1 MKKVVVLNHK
11 SYLKQNDI
19 KSYPIEIN
27 DYIRSDQTV
36 IICPS
41 SLYIPYF
48 KGKYNFKLGAQNIEY
63 QNITGELTGS
73 VLKSTEVRYVLIGTN
88 DRKNTKEENINKK
101 IKEAL
106 NNNIRP
112 IVVIGESF
120 YEKELKKT
128 ASIINRQIKDYF
140 EGIEVK
146 QDIILCYS
154 PNWSYK
160 GKQVPTNDYITEV
173 IELIKNI
180 IKRKYNENIKVIYG
194 GNVTC
199 ENIQELDKITSID
212 GYLIEETSAD
222 IKELKKLLN
231 TME

>member
-73 VLKSTEVRYVLIGTN
+73 VL
-88 DRKNTKEENINKK
+88 
-101 IKEAL
+101 
-106 NNNIRP
+106 
-112 IVVIGESF
+112 
-120 YEKELKKT
+120 
-128 ASIINRQIKDYF
+128 
-140 EGIEVK
+140 
-146 QDIILCYS
+146 
-154 PNWSYK
+154 
-160 GKQVPTNDYITEV
+160 
-173 IELIKNI
+173 
-180 IKRKYNENIKVIYG
+180 
-194 GNVTC
+194 
-199 ENIQELDKITSID
+199 
-212 GYLIEETSAD
+212 
-222 IKELKKLLN
+222 
-231 TME
+231 

>member
-1 MKKVVVLNHK
+1 MKRVVVLNHK
-11 SYLKQNDI
+11 SYLKHDDI
-19 KSYPIEIN
+19 KTYPIEIN
-27 DYIRSDQTV
+27 DYIRNDQTV

-41 SLYIPYF
+41 SLYMPYF
-48 KGKYNFKLGAQNIEY
+48 KGKYSFKLGAQNIEY

-73 VLKSTEVRYVLIGTN
+73 VLKSMDVRYALIGTN
-88 DRKNTKEENINKK
+88 DRKNIEEDINKK

-120 YEKELKKT
+120 YEKELNKT
-128 ASIINRQIKDYF
+128 ATVINRQIKDCF
-140 EGIEVK
+140 QGIEVK
-146 QDIILCYS
+146 QDIIICYA

-160 GKQVPTNDYITEV
+160 GKQIPKNDYISEV

-194 GNVTC
+194 GNVTN
-199 ENIQELDKITSID
+199 ENIQELDQIKEID
-212 GYLIEETSAD
+212 GYLIEESSTD
-222 IKELKKLLN
+222 INEIKKLLN
-231 TME
+231 AME

>member
-1 MKKVVVLNHK
+1 MKRVVVLNHK
-11 SYLKQNDI
+11 SYLKHNDI

-48 KGKYNFKLGAQNIEY
+48 KGKYNFKLGSQNIEY
-63 QNITGELTGS
+63 ENITGEITGS
-73 VLKSTEVRYVLIGTN
+73 VLKSMEVRYTLIGTN

-112 IVVIGESF
+112 IVVVGETY

-128 ASIINRQIKDYF
+128 ANVINQQINDYF
-140 EGIEVK
+140 KGIDVK
-146 QDIILCYS
+146 QDIIICYS
-154 PNWSYK
+154 PNWSYT
-160 GKQVPTNDYITEV
+160 GKQIPTNEYISEAV
-173 IELIKNI
+173 ELIKNI

-194 GNVTC
+194 GNITFNNVK
-199 ENIQELDKITSID
+199 ELDKIKAID
-212 GYLIEETSAD
+212 GYLIGKISTNINE
-222 IKELKKLLN
+222 IKKLLN